1 MIFYLSLGSNLG
13 NKVQNIEK
21 GYAGIGEFAKI
32 IEKSSLYKTEPYG
45 YKQQD
50 FFLNSVVKID
60 TILSAQDLFVRIK
73 ELEVKIGRIKRERWR
88 QREIDI
94 DIIEYEGS
102 EISTETLTIPHADY
116 QNRMFVLVPIREIDP
131 EFKNRKNVNIQELLK
146 NCPDKGIVSRY
157 QQD

>member
-21 GYAGIGEFAKI
+21 GYAGIAEFAKI
-32 IEKSSLYKTEPYG
+32 IKKSSLYKTEPYG